1 MANPNLFS
9 TTTITGKTAVTAVTT
24 TVASLITNSASSGT
38 ICKVNS
44 LHITN
49 SGTTDVTATV
59 DLRRSSVSYY
69 LVYQVVV
76 PAKST
81 LIALGREGSFYLE
94 EGDTLRVEGSS
105 DNNTTAIASYEIMT
119 DA

>member
-9 TTTITGKTAVTAVTT
+9 TTTITGKTAVNTVTT
-24 TVASLITNSASSGT
+24 TVGTVVANAGSSGQ
-38 ICKVNS
+38 IYKINS
-44 LHITN
+44 MYVTN
-49 SGTTDVTATV
+49 NGTTDVTVTV
-59 DLRRSSVSYY
+59 DLRRSNVSYY

-81 LIALGREGSFYLE
+81 LIAIGREGSFYLE
-94 EGDTLRVEGSS
+94 ESDTLRIEGSA
-105 DNNTTAIASYEIMT
+105 DNNITAITSYEILT